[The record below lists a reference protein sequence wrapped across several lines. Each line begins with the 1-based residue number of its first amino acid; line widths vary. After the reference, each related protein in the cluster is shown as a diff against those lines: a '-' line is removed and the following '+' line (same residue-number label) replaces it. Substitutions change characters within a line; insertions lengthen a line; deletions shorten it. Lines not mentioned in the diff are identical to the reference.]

1 MRSCG
6 AIGPPHGRRLVVPTQ
21 VRFCPPAASGAG
33 RPLAIRPY
41 GQIGFAAG
49 FGLTIASYVD
59 ERLGDVIRVLLD
71 VP

>member
-1 MRSCG
+1 MRRYRTWRCWRPSAG
-6 AIGPPHGRRLVVPTQ
+6 GHADGWS
-21 VRFCPPAASGAG
+21 PAV
-33 RPLAIRPY
+33 RPY

-49 FGLTIASYVD
+49 FGLTIASYGD